1 MNKNLKLVLVAATVA
16 GFAASAHTPTNA
28 LVNSSGA
35 VVKNS
40 FGQCVEVVNNA
51 AQAECGAQVT
61 QPQAPQKVI
70 DVPFAIPASALFDTA
85 KAVLRPQGK
94 AHLNQLATKIKE
106 AKQLGQIKTITG
118 VKVVGHTDSRGST
131 AYNQRLSERRAASVR
146 NYLVQMGIPANMI
159 SAYGEGEM
167 NPVASNATREGR
179 QQNRRVN
186 ITVSGVRVKK

>member
-1 MNKNLKLVLVAATVA
+1 MNKNLKLVLIAATVA
-16 GFAASAHTPTNA
+16 GFTASAHTQTNA
-28 LVNSSGA
+28 LVNNFGT
-35 VVKNS
+35 VVKNN
-40 FGQCVEVVNNA
+40 FGQCVEVVDNA
-51 AQAECGAQVT
+51 AKAECGGVAPKP
-61 QPQAPQKVI
+61 QPQKII

-94 AHLNQLATKIKE
+94 AQLNQLATKIKE
-106 AKQLGQIKTITG
+106 AKNLGQIKTITG

-131 AYNQRLSERRAASVR
+131 AYNQKLSERRAASVR

-167 NPVASNATREGR
+167 NPVASNATKAGR

-186 ITVSGVRVKK
+186 ITISGVRVKK

>member
-1 MNKNLKLVLVAATVA
+1 MNKNFKLVLIAATVA
-16 GFAASAHTPTNA
+16 GFAASAHTQTNA
-28 LVNSSGA
+28 LVNSAGK
-35 VVKNS
+35 VVKNN
-40 FGQCVEVVNNA
+40 FGQCVEVVNNEA
-51 AQAECGAQVT
+51 KAECGGKVAP
-61 QPQAPQKVI
+61 QPQKII

-106 AKQLGQIKTITG
+106 AKNLGQIKTITG
-118 VKVVGHTDSRGST
+118 VKVVGHTDSRGSI

-167 NPVASNATREGR
+167 NPVATNKTKEGR